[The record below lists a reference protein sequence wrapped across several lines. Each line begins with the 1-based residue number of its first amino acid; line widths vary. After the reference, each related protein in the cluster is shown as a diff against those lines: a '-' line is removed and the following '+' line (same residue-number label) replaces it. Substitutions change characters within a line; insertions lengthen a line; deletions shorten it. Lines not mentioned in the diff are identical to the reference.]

1 MKSWKHWA
9 LLALFIVALALGLT
23 RALNKREQQ
32 QEAARL
38 VAASSKTVT
47 KLALSER
54 DLFQAEMV
62 ELQRSLPF
70 TGTLKAV
77 RSATVKARVAG
88 ELLGL
93 SVREGDSV
101 RAGEL
106 LARVDSTESLA
117 HVQQAEQ
124 QVLASKAQLS
134 IAQRQQ
140 DNNRVLVQQ
149 GFISPTAAQNSAA
162 SLDTARANLK
172 AAQAA
177 LKIARK
183 TLTDTELRA
192 PIAGQVAARLAQDG
206 ERVPVDA
213 RVIEIVDAGAME
225 IEAALPP
232 ADALELRVGQ
242 QADWS
247 VEGMAQPA
255 RARVARIAPSV
266 QAGSRNVLI
275 YLSVP
280 AQEGLRQGLFVQ
292 GRIGLGSVKAVAVP
306 LSALR
311 SDKPRPYLQLLRDGK
326 IVHLNVVPGAQGQAA
341 DEDRVAIKG
350 LAPGTIVLRAGTGA
364 IAEGTPARAALAVPV
379 SASQR

>member
-1 MKSWKHWA
+1 M
-9 LLALFIVALALGLT
+9 LALFIVALALGLA
-23 RALNKREQQ
+23 RALDKREQQ

-38 VAASSKTVT
+38 VAANSKTVT

-140 DNNRVLVQQ
+140 DNNRALVQQ
-149 GFISPTAAQNSAA
+149 GFISPTAVQNSAA

-183 TLTDTELRA
+183 TLADTELRA

-326 IVHLNVVPGAQGQAA
+326 IVHLNVVPGAMGQAA

-364 IAEGTPARAALAVPV
+364 IAEGTPARAAVTVPA